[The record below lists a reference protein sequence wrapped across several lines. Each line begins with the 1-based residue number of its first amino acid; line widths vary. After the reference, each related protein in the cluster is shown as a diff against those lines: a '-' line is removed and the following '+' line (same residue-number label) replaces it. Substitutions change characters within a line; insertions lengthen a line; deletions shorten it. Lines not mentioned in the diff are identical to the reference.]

1 MRTLT
6 LTAAG
11 VAASVFLAF
20 SAQAA
25 TLSMVADQATYNV
38 GDTITLTITGDA
50 EGDGATAIFG
60 TVSYDQVL
68 TTVTSQSQT
77 ALTSFG
83 GFLPWTLGVLQLDN
97 PNPGTADAFNALFGT
112 GTGTPDQLA
121 ISTITLTA
129 DAAGTAS
136 FSWLADGSNEA
147 LNFFGLTNAAGTSV
161 NIVAVPEPTTAA
173 LLGMGLLG
181 LAVAGRRR

>member
-6 LTAAG
+6 LAVAG
-11 VAASVFLAF
+11 AVASVFLAF

-25 TLSMVADQATYNV
+25 TLSIVADQATYNV
-38 GDTITLTITGDA
+38 GDTITLTITGDSQ
-50 EGDGATAIFG
+50 GGAALAIFG
-60 TVSYDQVL
+60 TVNYDQSL
-68 TTVTSQSQT
+68 TSVTSQSQT

-83 GFLPWTLGVLQLDN
+83 GGLPWTLGALFVDN
-97 PNPGTADAFNALFGT
+97 PNAGTADAFNALAGLSPF
-112 GTGTPDQLA
+112 PIDQLA
-121 ISTITLTA
+121 VSVITLTA
-129 DAAGTAS
+129 DAAGTAN
-136 FSWLADGSNEA
+136 FSWLTDGSAES

-181 LAVAGRRR
+181 LAMAGRRR

>member
-6 LTAAG
+6 RTAAG

-25 TLSMVADQATYNV
+25 TLTIVADQATYNV

-50 EGDGATAIFG
+50 EAGAASAIFG

-68 TTVTSQSQT
+68 TSVTSQSQT
-77 ALTSFG
+77 QLTSFAG
-83 GFLPWTLGVLQLDN
+83 NLPWTNGVLQLDN

-121 ISTITLTA
+121 VSVITLTA
-129 DAAGTAS
+129 DAAGTAN
-136 FSWLADGSNEA
+136 FSWLTNAGAESLD
-147 LNFFGLTNAAGTSV
+147 FFGLTNAAGASV
-161 NIVAVPEPTTAA
+161 LIVPEPTTAA

>member
-25 TLSMVADQATYNV
+25 SLTITADRATYNV
-38 GDTITLTITGDA
+38 NDTITLTISGDA
-50 EGDGATAIFG
+50 EGGTGVAIFG
-60 TVSYDQVL
+60 TINYDQSL
-68 TTVTSQSQT
+68 TTATSQSQT

-83 GFLPWTLGVLQLDN
+83 GSLPWIAGALFTDF
-97 PNPGTADAFNALFGT
+97 PNNATVDAFNQAGGT
-112 GTGTPDQLA
+112 VATTPDGPLSA
-121 ISTITLTA
+121 VVTLTA
-129 DAAGTAS
+129 DAAGVAN
-136 FSWLADGSNEA
+136 FSWLTNAGNES

-161 NIVAVPEPTTAA
+161 LIVPEPTTAA